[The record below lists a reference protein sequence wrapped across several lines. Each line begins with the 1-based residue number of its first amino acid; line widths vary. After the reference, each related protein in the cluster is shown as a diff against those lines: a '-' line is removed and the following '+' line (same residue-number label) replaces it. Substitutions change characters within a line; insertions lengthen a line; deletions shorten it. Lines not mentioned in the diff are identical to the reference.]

1 MIKGMDWTD
10 FFADETVTF
19 TRQTKRG
26 YRDNMNGG
34 QWVEEISDPVIMSGI
49 VLPLGNSDLRFDV
62 IGKYNRTDLKLYILA
77 PQELKKDDIIN
88 YEGESYRIFESR
100 DYSEYA
106 NFTQYVLR
114 RADAGEVNNA
124 ES

>member
-1 MIKGMDWTD
+1 MIKDMDWTD
-10 FFADETVTF
+10 FFAEETVLF

-34 QWVEEISDPVIMSGI
+34 QWVEEISEPETMSGI
-49 VLPLGNSDLRFDV
+49 VLPLGNSDLRLDT
-62 IGKYNRTDLKLYILA
+62 IGKYERTDLKVYILA

-88 YEGESYRIFESR
+88 YKGESYRIFESR
-100 DYSEYA
+100 TYSEYT

-114 RADAGEVNNA
+114 RADAGEENNA